1 MGFHLDRSP
10 RFRLRTVGLTY
21 GLGSAP
27 ARALSAYLRAD
38 DPATMDHPSRE
49 DFFLERRRVI
59 VRALGPETKHEGG
72 GRSMSRKRAK
82 QAVQTTRS
90 AGPIDKYFGD
100 RLRARRIMMKM
111 SQDDLGKSLG
121 VTFQQIQKYEK
132 GTNRM
137 SAALMVPLAKILD
150 IDIGYF
156 YDEIPNTKRNGEIET
171 PALTELALTLHGRR
185 LIDAFLSLK
194 NDMLRGAVA
203 DLAHVLARGN

>member
-1 MGFHLDRSP
+1 
-10 RFRLRTVGLTY
+10 
-21 GLGSAP
+21 
-27 ARALSAYLRAD
+27 
-38 DPATMDHPSRE
+38 
-49 DFFLERRRVI
+49 
-59 VRALGPETKHEGG
+59 
-72 GRSMSRKRAK
+72 MSRKRVK
-82 QAVQTTRS
+82 QVIQRATTRS
-90 AGPIDKYFGD
+90 TGPIDKYLGD

-137 SAALMVPLAKILD
+137 SAALMVVPLAKILGV
-150 IDIGYF
+150 DIGYF

>member
-1 MGFHLDRSP
+1 
-10 RFRLRTVGLTY
+10 
-21 GLGSAP
+21 
-27 ARALSAYLRAD
+27 
-38 DPATMDHPSRE
+38 
-49 DFFLERRRVI
+49 
-59 VRALGPETKHEGG
+59 
-72 GRSMSRKRAK
+72 MSRKRVK
-82 QAVQTTRS
+82 QVIQRATTRS
-90 AGPIDKYFGD
+90 TGPIDKYLGD

-156 YDEIPNTKRNGEIET
+156 YDEIPNTKHSGEIET

-185 LIDAFLSLK
+185 LIDAFLNLK
-194 NDMLRGAVA
+194 NDALRGAVA
-203 DLAHVLARGN
+203 DLARVLAR